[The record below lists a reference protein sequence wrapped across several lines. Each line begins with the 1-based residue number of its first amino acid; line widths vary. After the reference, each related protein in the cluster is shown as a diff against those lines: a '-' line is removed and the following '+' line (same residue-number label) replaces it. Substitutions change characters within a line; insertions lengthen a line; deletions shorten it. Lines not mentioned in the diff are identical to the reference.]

1 MKCELCG
8 SHNVTQQI
16 EQDVIHN
23 QMGSRR
29 ILVCRECGFRQNL
42 DECHT
47 EEDLNRK
54 DVTPRQL
61 AQKKAAAYR
70 KIRQERQ
77 AYPQPNPAQKGF
89 YQPAPRQNG
98 RKGTSKNAS
107 GCIAFIVIAVVLLSV
122 FLSVVS
128 DL

>member
-29 ILVCRECGFRQNL
+29 VLVCRDCGFRYQL
-42 DECHT
+42 DQCHT
-47 EEDLNRK
+47 EADLNRK
-54 DVTPRQL
+54 DVTVRQL
-61 AQKKAAAYR
+61 AQQKAAAYQ
-70 KIRQERQ
+70 KIQRERQ
-77 AYPQPNPAQKGF
+77 TPPQPQPVQKGF
-89 YQPAPRQNG
+89 YQPALRQNV
-98 RKGTSKNAS
+98 KKANSKNAS
-107 GCIAFIVIAVVLLSV
+107 GCIVFIVIAVVLLSI
-122 FLSVVS
+122 FLSVVA